1 MPHDPADPQSGGAR
15 GPGQPC
21 SLTLRCCWA
30 SRRRGGEHPV
40 DEDGPEDHLPHRAG
54 GVLGDGVDV
63 DPGHTQDPFRV
74 GAHAS
79 LVDPGYSSRS
89 RRTTPGT
96 HTWAAELKEAP
107 PRAPHPLS
115 LSPFETAA
123 GGLLRERVGDGRG
136 RPPQGAGEGTT
147 ALPPGGVGP

>member
-1 MPHDPADPQSGGAR
+1 MLL
-15 GPGQPC
+15 GQP
-21 SLTLRCCWA
+21 A
-30 SRRRGGEHPV
+30 KGGEHPV

-123 GGLLRERVGDGRG
+123 GGLLRERRSDRSLRSSLCERLEERTVGDRLVGRCHG
-136 RPPQGAGEGTT
+136 DQVMPQMTT
-147 ALPPGGVGP
+147 RAATAAELII